1 MADKPLNK
9 KTITLIDGTEIA
21 VRPLKL
27 SLLRPFMAKFALLS
41 EASDDN
47 DKSMDILIE
56 CALIAMK
63 QFKPELAES
72 KEALEELL
80 DLPTVYEIIDA
91 ASGVQNSEASS
102 AVLTSLTK

>member
-91 ASGVQNSEASS
+91 ASGVQNSDSS

>member
-9 KTITLIDGTEIA
+9 KTITLIDGTEVA

-27 SLLRPFMAKFALLS
+27 SLLRPFMSKFALLS
-41 EASDDN
+41 SVSDDN
-47 DKSMDILIE
+47 DKSMDILID
-56 CALIAMK
+56 CVQIAMK
-63 QFKPELAES
+63 QFKPDLAES
-72 KEALEELL
+72 REALEEVL

-91 ASGVQNSEASS
+91 ASGVQKSDTS